1 MEFRYK
7 NSGVCSKETLVD
19 IDENTHIINDVRI
32 VGGCDGNIKGII
44 SLLKGMKA
52 EDAINK
58 MEGIT
63 CGLKESSCPD
73 QIAKALKA
81 SINENK

>member
-63 CGLKESSCPD
+63 CGFKESSCPD